1 VTVAPV
7 GVKDERSYFTLKIT
21 IFRVGDGHQVEV
33 SHTDPG
39 SDAQVTPLR
48 GPASFDL
55 AELLSR
61 QARPED
67 YGQELSRQLFGA
79 AGGEVRVRFLEVSA
93 AAQKSDSFLRLSL
106 SVDPSARELQSL
118 RWELLRHPDT
128 NAALHT
134 SERVLLSRFMV
145 SRDHR
150 PVKVRARAALT
161 ALVAVSAPAGPQM
174 EKLQKMKV
182 APVDF
187 AGEVA
192 RAKGA
197 LAGMKEVRTL
207 GGPGNP
213 FTVDRLIEE
222 LRRDVDVLYLVSHGM
237 FSASEDKAS
246 LILQDETGDARRVG
260 GEELAAPLGDLPV
273 GPRLVV
279 LASCQS
285 AGDGE
290 QVDAARP
297 AAQATLA
304 ARLADCGVPAVVAMQ
319 GFISMATV
327 EKMMPVFFS
336 ELLTD
341 GQIDRALAAARGKV
355 RDRDDAWM
363 PALSIRLTSGR
374 LWYTPGFQGQGG
386 QAGDSSGQAAT
397 WRLLVSSVSQGKVVP
412 ILGPRLLEPVHGLE
426 TARRLAEATGFPF
439 AAHEW
444 DDLPRVSQYIATS
457 RQRFNMVV
465 AYRDQL
471 ISDLIA
477 RHKSWL
483 PASELPPQ
491 KKPALGALLKLVGEH
506 LRQTGKDGPGY
517 AYDLLAAL
525 PAPVYLTTTFD
536 ALLEQA
542 LEANQKTPYKA
553 LTRWRH
559 RQKPADEPAQGLPE
573 PTAKA
578 PLVYHAFGA
587 FGPDTEGSLV
597 LTEDNYFDYLITS
610 AAYQLMPDAVAA
622 PLCASSI
629 LFLGFRLT
637 DWHFRVLFR
646 LLMNLEGRAG
656 RSDFCHVAVQLDPDT
671 QTMADVERGK
681 RYLADYFHDADKIQI
696 YWGTAEEFLRALH
709 DEIGKQGREGTSGD
723 W

>member
-1 VTVAPV
+1 V
-7 GVKDERSYFTLKIT
+7 ERSYFTLRFAV
-21 IFRVGDGHQVEV
+21 FRVGDSYQIEV
-33 SHTDPG
+33 SYTDPA

-48 GPASFDL
+48 GSASFNL
-55 AELLSR
+55 AELLAR
-61 QARPED
+61 QSVPED

-79 AGGEVRVRFLEVSA
+79 AAGEVRVRFLEVSA
-93 AAQKSDSFLRLSL
+93 AAQKTDSFLRISL
-106 SVDPSARELQSL
+106 AIDPSARELQTL

-128 NAALHT
+128 NAPLCT
-134 SERVLLSRFMV
+134 SETVLLSRFMV

-150 PVKVRARAALT
+150 PVTVRARAALT
-161 ALVAVSAPAGPQM
+161 ALVAVSAPAGPQTQ
-174 EKLQKMKV
+174 KLQKMDL

-187 AGEVA
+187 EGEVA

-197 LAGMKEVRTL
+197 LVGMKEVRTL

-213 FTVDRLIEE
+213 FTIDRLIEE

-237 FSASEDKAS
+237 FSASEEKAA

-260 GEELAAPLGDLPV
+260 AEELALPLADLPV

-290 QVDAARP
+290 QVDVTRP
-297 AAQATLA
+297 AAQGTLA
-304 ARLADCGVPAVVAMQ
+304 ARLADCGVPAVIAMQ
-319 GFISMATV
+319 GFISMTTV
-327 EKMMPVFFS
+327 AKMMPLFFT
-336 ELLTD
+336 ELLSD

-355 RDRDDAWM
+355 RDRADAWM
-363 PALSIRLTSGR
+363 PALSMRLTSGR
-374 LWYTPGFQGQGG
+374 LWYTPGFQGQPGKSGGGDG
-386 QAGDSSGQAAT
+386 QAET

-426 TARRLAEATGFPF
+426 TARRLAESSGFPF
-439 AAHEW
+439 PVHEW

-471 ISDLIA
+471 IKDLVA
-477 RHKSWL
+477 RHRSWL
-483 PASELPPQ
+483 PPSELPPQ
-491 KKPALGALLKLVGEH
+491 KKPALGALFKLVGEH
-506 LRQTGKDGPGY
+506 LRGESTDY
-517 AYDLLAAL
+517 AYSLLAAL
-525 PAPVYLTTTFD
+525 PAPVFLTTMFD
-536 ALLEQA
+536 SLLEQA
-542 LEANQKTPYKA
+542 LEATQKTPNKVI
-553 LTRWRH
+553 TRWRH
-559 RQKPADEPAQGLPE
+559 RQKPADERPQGLPE
-573 PTAKA
+573 PTVTA
-578 PLVYHAFGA
+578 PIVYHAFGA

-597 LTEDNYFDYLITS
+597 LTEDNYFDYLIGS
-610 AAYQLMPDAVAA
+610 AAYQLLPDAVAA
-622 PLCASSI
+622 PLCGSSI

-681 RYLADYFHDADKIQI
+681 RYLADYFHDADKIEI

-709 DEIGKQGREGTSGD
+709 DEIGKQKAEGGGGD